1 MRYPSTRR
9 VLFIRRL
16 RLPRT
21 YYFPMILLAC
31 NVAAAAM
38 YAASGDWKRAIYWL
52 ASSVC
57 IAAVTF

>member
-1 MRYPSTRR
+1 M
-9 VLFIRRL
+9 
-16 RLPRT
+16 PRT
-21 YYFPMILLAC
+21 YYFPAILLAC